1 MNNDFFF
8 PGNTCPDGQVLSDCA
23 NECNTKCDTLTC
35 NTLTCDGQCRQ
46 PDKCLPGCVCS
57 GNKVMG
63 SNGQCIDRKDC
74 TCRLPFG
81 NITLVNGESNVQNPR
96 VTYTCKDGC
105 LYPKDTNYTDCQ
117 WSVWTSFSSCSNP
130 CNGTQSRFR
139 TYTGLNCPD
148 SYTQEDKQP
157 CSSNC
162 TVVCYETTSNGS
174 VIKYNV
180 GDLISQTSC
189 NRT

>member
-1 MNNDFFF
+1 MIVSFFA
-8 PGNTCPDGQVLSDCA
+8 GDTCPDGQIPSNCA
-23 NECNTKCDTLTC
+23 NECDTSCDTLTC
-35 NTLTCDGQCRQ
+35 NGQCRT
-46 PDKCLPGCVCS
+46 PDKCVPGCVCP
-57 GNKVMG
+57 GNKVIG
-63 SNGQCIDRKDC
+63 PNGQCIDPEDC
-74 TCRLPFG
+74 TCRLPSS

-96 VTYTCKDGC
+96 VTYKCKKGC
-105 LYPKDTNYTDCQ
+105 IDILDTNYTDCQ
-117 WSVWTSFSSCSNP
+117 WSKWGPFTGCSNA

-139 TYTGLNCPD
+139 TYNGFNCPD
-148 SYTQEDKQP
+148 SYTEEDTQV

-174 VIKYNV
+174 AITYNV